1 MLDAEADEFTAVDD
15 VGLPGR
21 DRWRIVSQSSK
32 RWRAYTRHARNTLFS
47 FFFERIT
54 KKTVKKMGKA
64 SQNNESYVKCVKMR
78 AQLPEEAPL
87 AKTVTRASCA
97 LRKGRL

>member
-1 MLDAEADEFTAVDD
+1 MTSGFRDAIDGGLFHSHPRDGAPTPGML
-15 VGLPGR
+15 G
-21 DRWRIVSQSSK
+21 
-32 RWRAYTRHARNTLFS
+32 TRFFS

-64 SQNNESYVKCVKMR
+64 SQNDESYVKCVKMR